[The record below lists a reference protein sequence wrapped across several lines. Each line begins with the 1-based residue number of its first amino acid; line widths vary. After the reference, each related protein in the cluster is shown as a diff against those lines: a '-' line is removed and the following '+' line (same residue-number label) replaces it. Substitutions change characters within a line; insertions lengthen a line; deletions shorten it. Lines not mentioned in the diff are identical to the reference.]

1 MLVLTDRSC
10 SHRKKSGRPSAG
22 AVVFATLLA
31 LCCSRGA
38 ARAQTLQITV
48 TTLPPGVQGATYT
61 AQVSAAGGTA
71 PYSGSITSG
80 ALPPGLNLIRVDAST
95 GAITGTPSAMGT
107 FPFTLS
113 ITDVAGRAASQ
124 PFSLTIAGPQGAA
137 APAGPPGPPG
147 LIWLG
152 AWAINQLYSTGDA
165 VSHLGSSWVANAV
178 NTNSEPAAGNANWA
192 LLAQAGVNGAQGPA
206 GPAGLQGPAGP
217 QGPLGPAGPAGL
229 QGPAG
234 PQGPPGPAGPASQ
247 VASSTSSSPNCTTG
261 GQIQWNA
268 ALNAFQGCAGGS
280 WQTFRLGSS
289 LSITSASPPSGV
301 VGSPYQFTIQT
312 AGGVTPIQFAITLGA
327 LPSGLALN
335 PSSGIVSGTPTSSGS
350 FSFVVQATDSNSST
364 ASSQLTIAVA
374 AAAVAGTMPDPTL
387 LPVASTLQVPLTAAY
402 DALQVPSIAA
412 GGTYLDPTTG
422 VKIYKLTSS
431 VFPTSSPSWN
441 HDYSEGGDEV
451 SLPYRGNTRAV
462 LARQAGGVY
471 WLIDFTPGTGVSNA
485 RPLTGNVA
493 PFMDLAFAFSNN
505 PATPYYAYVSDGTTI
520 RRIDIRTLVEVP
532 GGGWPQSEPSAVWM
546 HQSESDGL
554 FVWMRGATGSTMVA
568 FEPSTNTKKTYT
580 NAGMNEPRIDRAGR
594 YVALSMTTPLNGLI
608 VWDWNTASV
617 VWTTPGD
624 PGIPF
629 AHNASL
635 RRRWVSIDWNMSYP
649 PQYSMFIPD
658 TPNSAQHIG
667 GPANATLV
675 HGNGNWIQHPLDLND
690 QWALFCHY
698 GSLRPLES
706 YWLAPGGMV
715 LITPKGDRRLLGH
728 PYNTSA
734 NYTLYTFA
742 KFSSDGRYVLF
753 TSNMDGSARSDLF
766 LAELPAR

>member
-48 TTLPPGVQGATYT
+48 TTLPPGVHGATYT
-61 AQVSAAGGTA
+61 ARVSAAGGTA

-374 AAAVAGTMPDPTL
+374 AFSQTV
-387 LPVASTLQVPLTAAY
+387 
-402 DALQVPSIAA
+402 
-412 GGTYLDPTTG
+412 
-422 VKIYKLTSS
+422 
-431 VFPTSSPSWN
+431 SPSS
-441 HDYSEGGDEV
+441 YSAY
-451 SLPYRGNTRAV
+451 S
-462 LARQAGGVY
+462 GV
-471 WLIDFTPGTGVSNA
+471 DPK
-485 RPLTGNVA
+485 PA
-493 PFMDLAFAFSNN
+493 P
-505 PATPYYAYVSDGTTI
+505 PAP
-520 RRIDIRTLVEVP
+520 
-532 GGGWPQSEPSAVWM
+532 
-546 HQSESDGL
+546 
-554 FVWMRGATGSTMVA
+554 
-568 FEPSTNTKKTYT
+568 
-580 NAGMNEPRIDRAGR
+580 
-594 YVALSMTTPLNGLI
+594 AL
-608 VWDWNTASV
+608 
-617 VWTTPGD
+617 
-624 PGIPF
+624 
-629 AHNASL
+629 
-635 RRRWVSIDWNMSYP
+635 
-649 PQYSMFIPD
+649 
-658 TPNSAQHIG
+658 
-667 GPANATLV
+667 GPANS
-675 HGNGNWIQHPLDLND
+675 IIND
-690 QWALFCHY
+690 PTF
-698 GSLRPLES
+698 GSRILR
-706 YWLAPGGMV
+706 V
-715 LITPKGDRRLLGH
+715 TDQ
-728 PYNTSA
+728 N
-734 NYTLYTFA
+734 
-742 KFSSDGRYVLF
+742 
-753 TSNMDGSARSDLF
+753 
-766 LAELPAR
+766 